1 VKDICEVVYG
11 FDNYLKI
18 ILGDNRE
25 MTKPF
30 HDIAD
35 RVLLGLLPSSREGW
49 PLAMQ
54 VLKQNVCLLYFL

>member
-1 VKDICEVVYG
+1 M
-11 FDNYLKI
+11 
-18 ILGDNRE
+18 GDNRL
-25 MTKPF
+25 TAKPY

-54 VLKQNVCLLYFL
+54 LLKPQVILC